1 MLVVPELLIIS
12 VARDSSDTRQLTS
25 TAVVAMASQA
35 QAMS

>member
-12 VARDSSDTRQLTS
+12 VARDSSDMRQLTS
-25 TAVVAMASQA
+25 IAVVAMASQA